1 MTLLQVRG
9 RKQAAVTV
17 LLSSIER
24 FIVAEDDDKVQRQL
38 DMLHQAFDLYEAA
51 HLEVLTSLDGD
62 PQEHCKESLKF
73 VDIERSYTLGVKN
86 AKSYLKRANISVHD
100 PTTTMCQ
107 LMNVPK
113 VELRAFSGDSSDY
126 LSFMSIFNETVD
138 NAPLSGQAKL
148 TRLLGYTRDKARLA
162 IDHCSLIGGDE
173 GYQEAKKI
181 LQERFGDQYVIATN
195 LIRSLQTG
203 KSVHSAEDL
212 RLLSDQL
219 HNAAL
224 VLKGKNTYSE
234 LDSQHNLKKICSR
247 LSSHLNNK
255 WRERVFAIK
264 RKHMRYASFGEFV
277 AFMKEKSDEA
287 NDPLYGQDS
296 SSKQQASSNR
306 PVTSS
311 MNCVSTL
318 KSPLKCV
325 LCNESHLLFK
335 CTKFKNM
342 DYDDRQ
348 SVVSRNKLC
357 VNCLRPSHTVPQC
370 KYKRFCNVSDCTTK
384 HNGLL
389 HKFTSVASNSA
400 TNKSVNAVMPIVHVM
415 INNTLKVRCLLDTGS
430 TSSFVTKN
438 LVSKLDLPRS
448 PVKLSIMTLNS
459 SVAEESHIVNFD
471 IESMDHNYCVNM
483 TNIFVVDD
491 IPGKAYNLDL
501 TQYPHLYNIDVI
513 DNFDGRIDLLI
524 GQDYADC
531 FQPLELLKGNKN
543 EPYAVR
549 TPLGYVVHGPNSQ
562 HVASNCVVSNL
573 VSASTLQRDV
583 NRLWELDQFDIA
595 PDAKCIMSDDDDY
608 VLSMWEDRSRF
619 NDGHWHVP
627 IPWNKSGATL
637 PNNYDYAKAR
647 LMSLRVTLTRKGILD
662 KYDVE
667 ISKLLS
673 NGYAE
678 EVTEDVSS
686 SNIWYLPHHC
696 VPKKDGKIRLVFDCA
711 SKFNGI
717 SLNSIV
723 YQGPDYINRLQ
734 YVLLRFR
741 QHQYAI
747 TADIESMYSQV
758 KVTTSDRDA
767 LRFLWIINGVVK
779 RFRMTSHLFGGIWSS
794 SCACYA
800 LRKSADMCPIDSDVR
815 SSIQSSFYVD
825 DYLQSVD
832 SLDIGVRLVTS
843 VKEMLQANR
852 FHLTK
857 FCSNNPDLLCEI
869 PPVDC
874 MFNSADSSI
883 QLSESKVLGVRWNLQ
898 TDYFSFDV
906 NIPVS
911 SVISRR
917 TILSLLASIFDP
929 LGLISPIIVEGKVIF
944 QKTTMLK
951 LSWDDAIPAELVQ
964 QWRSWLEKL
973 QLLAHI
979 RVPRCIKLL
988 MYNDSLLELH
998 SFSDASEY
1006 SYGCCIY
1013 QRCISK
1019 SGVSSS
1025 LVYAKHRLAPV
1036 KHTTIPRLE
1045 LQAATLS
1052 ARLTSTI
1059 LKELDLN
1066 VTNTYFWTD
1075 SMIVLCYIKNSSRR
1089 FRPFV
1094 ANRLGVI
1101 RKITAVK
1108 DWFHVD
1114 GKDNPAD
1121 IVSRGTSPDRLHKSI
1136 WLQGPP
1142 FLSQY
1147 KSEWKT
1153 NCPNVDE
1160 LDVDDRELKKSVALV
1175 CTQGSIHPIDLL
1187 CSHFSSWYKLKKAL
1201 SWILRV
1207 RNALLHRTSCKGL
1220 ISVDELKESERII
1233 LRHVQLS
1240 CFPSEVTSLF
1250 ASKSVAKS
1258 SVLHKLSPMLNE
1270 ERLLVVQGRLTH
1282 SPVGVDHRF
1291 PIVVPH
1297 KHPISSLIVSDIHGS
1312 AHLGQEWVVS
1322 IVRNRFWITNMRRV
1336 VKRVARDCIVCK
1348 KRFAAPGCQRMADLP
1363 SSRVTPYN
1371 PPFFAV
1377 GLDCFGPFLVT
1388 HGRSQAKRYGC
1399 VFSCFATRAFHVE
1412 KLHSLDTDSMINA
1425 LRRFIARRGNPDHI
1439 FCDNGTNLTSCC
1451 KELKRS
1457 LKALSQSD
1465 LHSFCLSHEIKWNFA
1480 PPQSSHMGG
1489 VYERMIRTFRRVF
1502 TGILNPR
1509 TRLTDEILSTVFCEV
1524 ESIINGRPITK
1535 TTTDVDD
1542 LSVLTPNHLLLLRGV
1557 VNVSPG
1563 VFKLGD
1569 VFRKRWRYVQ
1579 SLANLFWKR
1588 WLSCYLP
1595 DLQRRVK
1602 WQDKNRNLRV
1612 GDLVLICDIT
1622 APRGS
1627 WPLGVVVEVHVGR
1640 DELVRSARVRTST
1653 SQLVRPVTKL
1663 VLLEGYDVP

>member
-9 RKQAAVTV
+9 RKQVAVTV

-38 DMLHQAFDLYEAA
+38 DMLYQAFDLYEAA

-86 AKSYLKRANISVHD
+86 AKSYLKRANISVND

-162 IDHCSLIGGDE
+162 IDHCSLIGGDQ

-181 LQERFGDQYVIATN
+181 LHERFGDQYVIATN

-203 KSVHSAEDL
+203 KSVHTAEEL

-255 WRERVFAIK
+255 WRERVFDIK

-296 SSKQQASSNR
+296 FSEQQASSNP
-306 PVTSS
+306 PVASS

-318 KSPLKCV
+318 KSPVKCV
-325 LCNESHLLFK
+325 LCDESHLLFK
-335 CTKFKNM
+335 CIKFKNL

-370 KYKRFCNVSDCTTK
+370 KYKRFCNVSDCTAK

-400 TNKSVNAVMPIVHVM
+400 ANKSVNAVMPIVHVM

-430 TSSFVTKN
+430 TSSFITKN

-471 IESMDHNYCVNM
+471 IKSMDHNYCMNL
-483 TNIFVVDD
+483 TNIFVVDH
-491 IPGKAYNLDL
+491 IPGQAYNLDV

-513 DNFDGRIDLLI
+513 DDFDGSIDLLI

-573 VSASTLQRDV
+573 VYASTLQRDV
-583 NRLWELDQFDIA
+583 NRLRQLDQFDIV
-595 PDAKCIMSDDDDY
+595 PDAKCIMSD
-608 VLSMWEDRSRF
+608 
-619 NDGHWHVP
+619 
-627 IPWNKSGATL
+627 
-637 PNNYDYAKAR
+637 
-647 LMSLRVTLTRKGILD
+647 
-662 KYDVE
+662 
-667 ISKLLS
+667 
-673 NGYAE
+673 
-678 EVTEDVSS
+678 
-686 SNIWYLPHHC
+686 
-696 VPKKDGKIRLVFDCA
+696 
-711 SKFNGI
+711 
-717 SLNSIV
+717 
-723 YQGPDYINRLQ
+723 
-734 YVLLRFR
+734 
-741 QHQYAI
+741 
-747 TADIESMYSQV
+747 
-758 KVTTSDRDA
+758 
-767 LRFLWIINGVVK
+767 
-779 RFRMTSHLFGGIWSS
+779 
-794 SCACYA
+794 
-800 LRKSADMCPIDSDVR
+800 
-815 SSIQSSFYVD
+815 
-825 DYLQSVD
+825 
-832 SLDIGVRLVTS
+832 
-843 VKEMLQANR
+843 
-852 FHLTK
+852 
-857 FCSNNPDLLCEI
+857 
-869 PPVDC
+869 
-874 MFNSADSSI
+874 
-883 QLSESKVLGVRWNLQ
+883 
-898 TDYFSFDV
+898 
-906 NIPVS
+906 
-911 SVISRR
+911 
-917 TILSLLASIFDP
+917 
-929 LGLISPIIVEGKVIF
+929 
-944 QKTTMLK
+944 
-951 LSWDDAIPAELVQ
+951 
-964 QWRSWLEKL
+964 
-973 QLLAHI
+973 
-979 RVPRCIKLL
+979 
-988 MYNDSLLELH
+988 
-998 SFSDASEY
+998 
-1006 SYGCCIY
+1006 
-1013 QRCISK
+1013 
-1019 SGVSSS
+1019 
-1025 LVYAKHRLAPV
+1025 
-1036 KHTTIPRLE
+1036 
-1045 LQAATLS
+1045 
-1052 ARLTSTI
+1052 
-1059 LKELDLN
+1059 
-1066 VTNTYFWTD
+1066 
-1075 SMIVLCYIKNSSRR
+1075 
-1089 FRPFV
+1089 
-1094 ANRLGVI
+1094 
-1101 RKITAVK
+1101 
-1108 DWFHVD
+1108 D

-1121 IVSRGTSPDRLHKSI
+1121 IVSRGTSPDRFHKSI

-1147 KSEWKT
+1147 KSEWET

-1160 LDVDDRELKKSVALV
+1160 LDVDDRELKKFVALV

-1201 SWILRV
+1201 SWILGV
-1207 RNALLHRTSCKGL
+1207 RNVLLHRVSCKGL

-1240 CFPSEVTSLF
+1240 CFPTDVSSLV

-1270 ERLLVVQGRLTH
+1270 DRLLVVQGRLTH

-1297 KHPISSLIVSDIHGS
+1297 KHPIAFLIVSDI
-1312 AHLGQEWVVS
+1312 
-1322 IVRNRFWITNMRRV
+1322 
-1336 VKRVARDCIVCK
+1336 
-1348 KRFAAPGCQRMADLP
+1348 
-1363 SSRVTPYN
+1363 
-1371 PPFFAV
+1371 
-1377 GLDCFGPFLVT
+1377 

-1399 VFSCFATRAFHVE
+1399 VFSCFATRVFQVE
-1412 KLHSLDTDSMINA
+1412 KLHSLDTDSMINV

-1535 TTTDVDD
+1535 ITTDVDD

-1563 VFKLGD
+1563 VFELVD

-1627 WPLGVVVEVHVGR
+1627 WTLGVVMEVHVGR

-1663 VLLEGYDVP
+1663 VLLEGYDVQ

>member
-1 MTLLQVRG
+1 M
-9 RKQAAVTV
+9 
-17 LLSSIER
+17 
-24 FIVAEDDDKVQRQL
+24 
-38 DMLHQAFDLYEAA
+38 
-51 HLEVLTSLDGD
+51 
-62 PQEHCKESLKF
+62 
-73 VDIERSYTLGVKN
+73 
-86 AKSYLKRANISVHD
+86 
-100 PTTTMCQ
+100 
-107 LMNVPK
+107 
-113 VELRAFSGDSSDY
+113 
-126 LSFMSIFNETVD
+126 
-138 NAPLSGQAKL
+138 
-148 TRLLGYTRDKARLA
+148 
-162 IDHCSLIGGDE
+162 
-173 GYQEAKKI
+173 
-181 LQERFGDQYVIATN
+181 
-195 LIRSLQTG
+195 
-203 KSVHSAEDL
+203 
-212 RLLSDQL
+212 
-219 HNAAL
+219 
-224 VLKGKNTYSE
+224 
-234 LDSQHNLKKICSR
+234 
-247 LSSHLNNK
+247 
-255 WRERVFAIK
+255 
-264 RKHMRYASFGEFV
+264 
-277 AFMKEKSDEA
+277 
-287 NDPLYGQDS
+287 
-296 SSKQQASSNR
+296 
-306 PVTSS
+306 
-311 MNCVSTL
+311 
-318 KSPLKCV
+318 
-325 LCNESHLLFK
+325 
-335 CTKFKNM
+335 
-342 DYDDRQ
+342 
-348 SVVSRNKLC
+348 
-357 VNCLRPSHTVPQC
+357 
-370 KYKRFCNVSDCTTK
+370 
-384 HNGLL
+384 
-389 HKFTSVASNSA
+389 
-400 TNKSVNAVMPIVHVM
+400 
-415 INNTLKVRCLLDTGS
+415 
-430 TSSFVTKN
+430 
-438 LVSKLDLPRS
+438 
-448 PVKLSIMTLNS
+448 
-459 SVAEESHIVNFD
+459 
-471 IESMDHNYCVNM
+471 
-483 TNIFVVDD
+483 
-491 IPGKAYNLDL
+491 
-501 TQYPHLYNIDVI
+501 
-513 DNFDGRIDLLI
+513 
-524 GQDYADC
+524 
-531 FQPLELLKGNKN
+531 
-543 EPYAVR
+543 
-549 TPLGYVVHGPNSQ
+549 
-562 HVASNCVVSNL
+562 
-573 VSASTLQRDV
+573 
-583 NRLWELDQFDIA
+583 
-595 PDAKCIMSDDDDY
+595 
-608 VLSMWEDRSRF
+608 
-619 NDGHWHVP
+619 
-627 IPWNKSGATL
+627 
-637 PNNYDYAKAR
+637 
-647 LMSLRVTLTRKGILD
+647 
-662 KYDVE
+662 
-667 ISKLLS
+667 
-673 NGYAE
+673 
-678 EVTEDVSS
+678 
-686 SNIWYLPHHC
+686 
-696 VPKKDGKIRLVFDCA
+696 
-711 SKFNGI
+711 
-717 SLNSIV
+717 
-723 YQGPDYINRLQ
+723 
-734 YVLLRFR
+734 
-741 QHQYAI
+741 
-747 TADIESMYSQV
+747 
-758 KVTTSDRDA
+758 
-767 LRFLWIINGVVK
+767 
-779 RFRMTSHLFGGIWSS
+779 
-794 SCACYA
+794 
-800 LRKSADMCPIDSDVR
+800 
-815 SSIQSSFYVD
+815 
-825 DYLQSVD
+825 
-832 SLDIGVRLVTS
+832 
-843 VKEMLQANR
+843 
-852 FHLTK
+852 
-857 FCSNNPDLLCEI
+857 
-869 PPVDC
+869 
-874 MFNSADSSI
+874 
-883 QLSESKVLGVRWNLQ
+883 
-898 TDYFSFDV
+898 
-906 NIPVS
+906 
-911 SVISRR
+911 
-917 TILSLLASIFDP
+917 
-929 LGLISPIIVEGKVIF
+929 GLISPIIVEGKVIF

-979 RVPRCIKLL
+979 RVPRCIKPL

-1013 QRCISK
+1013 LRCISK

-1142 FLSQY
+1142 LLSQY

-1207 RNALLHRTSCKGL
+1207 RNVLLHRTSCKGL

-1240 CFPSEVTSLF
+1240 CFPSEVTSLV

-1258 SVLHKLSPMLNE
+1258 SVLHKLSPILNE
-1270 ERLLVVQGRLTH
+1270 DRLLVVQGRLTH

-1291 PIVVPH
+1291 PIVVLH
-1297 KHPISSLIVSDIHGS
+1297 KHPIAFLIVSDIHG
-1312 AHLGQEWVVS
+1312 
-1322 IVRNRFWITNMRRV
+1322 
-1336 VKRVARDCIVCK
+1336 
-1348 KRFAAPGCQRMADLP
+1348 
-1363 SSRVTPYN
+1363 
-1371 PPFFAV
+1371 
-1377 GLDCFGPFLVT
+1377 
-1388 HGRSQAKRYGC
+1388 RSQAKRCGY

-1412 KLHSLDTDSMINA
+1412 KPHSLDSDSMINA

-1557 VNVSPG
+1557 VVNMSPG
-1563 VFKLGD
+1563 VFELGD

-1602 WQDKNRNLRV
+1602 WQDKHRNLRV
-1612 GDLVLICDIT
+1612 GDLVLICAIT

-1627 WPLGVVVEVHVGR
+1627 WPLGVVVEVYVGR

-1663 VLLEGYDVP
+1663 VLLEGYDVQ

>member
-86 AKSYLKRANISVHD
+86 AKSYLKRANISVND

-287 NDPLYGQDS
+287 NDPLYSQDS

-348 SVVSRNKLC
+348 SVISRNKLC

-400 TNKSVNAVMPIVHVM
+400 TNKSVNAVMPILHVM

-483 TNIFVVDD
+483 TNIFVVDH
-491 IPGKAYNLDL
+491 IPGKAYNLDV

-513 DNFDGRIDLLI
+513 DNFDGCIDLLI

-549 TPLGYVVHGPNSQ
+549 IPLGYVVHGPNSQ
-562 HVASNCVVSNL
+562 YVASNCVVSNL

-583 NRLWELDQFDIA
+583 NRLWELDQFDIV
-595 PDAKCIMSDDDDY
+595 PDAKCIMSD
-608 VLSMWEDRSRF
+608 
-619 NDGHWHVP
+619 
-627 IPWNKSGATL
+627 
-637 PNNYDYAKAR
+637 
-647 LMSLRVTLTRKGILD
+647 
-662 KYDVE
+662 
-667 ISKLLS
+667 
-673 NGYAE
+673 
-678 EVTEDVSS
+678 
-686 SNIWYLPHHC
+686 
-696 VPKKDGKIRLVFDCA
+696 
-711 SKFNGI
+711 
-717 SLNSIV
+717 
-723 YQGPDYINRLQ
+723 
-734 YVLLRFR
+734 
-741 QHQYAI
+741 
-747 TADIESMYSQV
+747 
-758 KVTTSDRDA
+758 
-767 LRFLWIINGVVK
+767 
-779 RFRMTSHLFGGIWSS
+779 
-794 SCACYA
+794 
-800 LRKSADMCPIDSDVR
+800 
-815 SSIQSSFYVD
+815 
-825 DYLQSVD
+825 
-832 SLDIGVRLVTS
+832 
-843 VKEMLQANR
+843 
-852 FHLTK
+852 
-857 FCSNNPDLLCEI
+857 
-869 PPVDC
+869 
-874 MFNSADSSI
+874 
-883 QLSESKVLGVRWNLQ
+883 
-898 TDYFSFDV
+898 
-906 NIPVS
+906 
-911 SVISRR
+911 
-917 TILSLLASIFDP
+917 
-929 LGLISPIIVEGKVIF
+929 
-944 QKTTMLK
+944 
-951 LSWDDAIPAELVQ
+951 
-964 QWRSWLEKL
+964 
-973 QLLAHI
+973 
-979 RVPRCIKLL
+979 
-988 MYNDSLLELH
+988 
-998 SFSDASEY
+998 
-1006 SYGCCIY
+1006 
-1013 QRCISK
+1013 
-1019 SGVSSS
+1019 
-1025 LVYAKHRLAPV
+1025 
-1036 KHTTIPRLE
+1036 
-1045 LQAATLS
+1045 
-1052 ARLTSTI
+1052 
-1059 LKELDLN
+1059 
-1066 VTNTYFWTD
+1066 
-1075 SMIVLCYIKNSSRR
+1075 
-1089 FRPFV
+1089 
-1094 ANRLGVI
+1094 
-1101 RKITAVK
+1101 
-1108 DWFHVD
+1108 D

-1121 IVSRGTSPDRLHKSI
+1121 IVSRGTSPDRLYKSI

-1147 KSEWKT
+1147 KSDWKT

-1240 CFPSEVTSLF
+1240 CFPSEVASLV

-1425 LRRFIARRGNPDHI
+1425 LRRFIARRGNPDNI

-1524 ESIINGRPITK
+1524 ESIINGRPVTK

-1563 VFKLGD
+1563 VFELGD

-1627 WPLGVVVEVHVGR
+1627 WPLGVVMEVHVGR

-1663 VLLEGYDVP
+1663 VLLEGYDVQ